1 MQIIGNYQLISKLGE
16 GGYATVWSATD
27 RRNGAEV
34 ALKVLRPELTKQQ
47 PKSGPGPVQRFL
59 AEAELLMRLDHPG
72 MIKVLDYINKPQDGT
87 VAFAMERL
95 VGSDLYQLSRFD
107 RIELPLLLEV
117 LAQVATTLG
126 HLHEH
131 GIIHRDVKQSN
142 IFVCEPFTHGDKPV
156 SRLLDFGIA
165 KQIDEESEQE
175 HTRQGS
181 MVGTSHLITPEVL
194 DRATG
199 QDVTLTGAVDQWGLG
214 VVLYK
219 CLTGKY
225 PFNSEDYATLLMK
238 IRRWPPPVMVL
249 KKRFNL
255 EKVPGVLDNIIR
267 RALAKK
273 PEERFSSA
281 QSMAKY
287 LWKARTEIIGE
298 KEPVQDLTDTTQ
310 LVWSG
315 PTGPLNLDALNS
327 HRGVATKLSPALD
340 DDAPTT
346 LQSNPLRVIDAATS
360 VDRTPDAN
368 TISQVHTPQT
378 LAQPSQNPYPGPP
391 VESIVDDFDSKATEL
406 QRSPLLESVKLSDH
420 DMKMETAPLPSIS
433 STSSKPQ
440 DQKIS
445 TEAVP
450 YQIDSAR
457 AIEAYKDSSN
467 WVFIL
472 IIAMVTLAFVILY
485 FLFSA

>member
-1 MQIIGNYQLISKLGE
+1 MQIIGKYQLISKLGE

-27 RRNGAEV
+27 RRNGSEV
-34 ALKVLRPELTKQQ
+34 ALKVLRPELTKQV
-47 PKSGPGPVQRFL
+47 PKSGPSPVQRFV

-72 MIKVLDYINKPQDGT
+72 MIKVLDYINKPEEGM

-95 VGSDLYQLSRFD
+95 IGSDLYQLSRTD

-131 GIIHRDVKQSN
+131 GIIHRDIKQSN
-142 IFVCEPFTHGDKPV
+142 IFVCDNFTHGTKPV

-165 KQIDEESEQE
+165 KQIDEDSEQE

-199 QDVTLTGAVDQWGLG
+199 LDVTLTGAVDQWGLG

-219 CLTGKY
+219 CLTGKF

-255 EKVPGVLDNIIR
+255 DRVPGSLDNIVR

-287 LWKARTEIIGE
+287 LWKARAELMGDQLSA
-298 KEPVQDLTDTTQ
+298 QDMSDTTQ
-310 LVWSG
+310 LVWDG
-315 PTGPLNLDALNS
+315 PSGPLNLDSLKS
-327 HRGVATKLSPALD
+327 HRGVATKLSPVLD
-340 DDAPTT
+340 DDAPTA
-346 LQSNPLRVIDAATS
+346 LQQNPLNVVDATTSIDH
-360 VDRTPDAN
+360 TPEAQ
-368 TISQVHTPQT
+368 TISQLHTSKT
-378 LAQPSQNPYPGPP
+378 TAQSSPNPYPRPP
-391 VESIVDDFDSKATEL
+391 VESLVEDFESKATEL
-406 QRSPLLESVKLSDH
+406 QRSPLLDDAKFTPQQ
-420 DMKMETAPLPSIS
+420 MKMATAPLPSVS
-433 STSSKPQ
+433 PSVETADTKLLQ
-440 DQKIS
+440 DID
-445 TEAVP
+445 P
-450 YQIDSAR
+450 YQVDSAK
-457 AIEAYKDSSN
+457 ALESYTDSSN
-467 WVFIL
+467 WTFVL
-472 IIAMVTLAFVILY
+472 IFALVSLVVVILY
-485 FLFSA
+485 FLFA